1 MVALVGRS
9 RRLCVV
15 TSARDRQQVDLH
27 RTRIGNSTDVR
38 GKILATETAPVAD
51 SSSEKTIRRKIP
63 GGLPYTSSPGVLRR
77 VLEKIP
83 TSEKPSI
90 FNNDFLGTVMG
101 ATGGAARPIIP
112 ILKGTGLLNQTG
124 APTELYA
131 QFQTEA
137 GRPAA
142 ALNALRNGFGEI
154 FRRNQYAH
162 RAEEAALIDVIVA
175 ITGLPK
181 KEGIVRYILTTFQ
194 AFQDYAKNARDDGR
208 IDDPGD
214 TMLSPE
220 AAQAPASD
228 HGSGSAGRLQLAYN
242 INVVLP
248 ETTNVEVYNAIFK
261 SLKANLLA

>member
-1 MVALVGRS
+1 MAS
-9 RRLCVV
+9 DAPSTAEPPV
-15 TSARDRQQVDLH
+15 TPE
-27 RTRIGNSTDVR
+27 
-38 GKILATETAPVAD
+38 KIA
-51 SSSEKTIRRKIP
+51 RRKIP

-83 TSEKPSI
+83 TSEKPGI
-90 FNNDFLGTVMG
+90 FNNDFLSTVMG

-112 ILKGTGLLNQTG
+112 ILKATGLLNQTG

-142 ALNALRNGFGEI
+142 ALQALRNGFGEV

-162 RAEEAALIDVIVA
+162 RADEAALIDVIVA

-181 KEGIVRYILTTFQ
+181 KEAIVRYILTTFQ
-194 AFQDYAKNARDDGR
+194 ALQDYAKLAREDAGNDEQGETSSSH
-208 IDDPGD
+208 DAAPPPPADPEIGG
-214 TMLSPE
+214 
-220 AAQAPASD
+220 AS
-228 HGSGSAGRLQLAYN
+228 RLQLAYN